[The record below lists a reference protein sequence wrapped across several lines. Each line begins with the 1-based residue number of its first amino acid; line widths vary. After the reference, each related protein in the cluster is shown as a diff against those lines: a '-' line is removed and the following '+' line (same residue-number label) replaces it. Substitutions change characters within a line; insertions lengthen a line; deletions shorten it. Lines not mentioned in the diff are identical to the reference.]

1 MITNIILL
9 VLIIIVFYLILKSV
23 KDRFQNVLCSHEY
36 SGNDKDECIKDCID
50 TKKNDPACS
59 DEVCRVNCIKKSIC
73 NNKEYETCDF
83 NKCNWTVDEN
93 MCEVPKTTY
102 YTNDEDNISFRKN
115 LKVVNISEEENSS
128 VSKPTKFK
136 TNLTMMRLN
145 GINSFVHIPDFY
157 SKNTMLSFFFD
168 FKDMPTLTSIP
179 LISTVYWNVNLER
192 KKTENYFSLIIKSSK
207 NGNIAFSDAYY
218 PLEIQAGFLYSFGLI
233 INRETNTANILVYNL
248 MNEENDINN
257 KGLKINNFIY
267 SETPSILLGTN
278 IKRTKY
284 LQGRLGEIKITRE
297 ISDISILKRNSF
309 IFSEEDIMASLKGE
323 VIKKE
328 SIIEETPPSK
338 INFVGKKIN
347 STFKLYWSPP
357 EIGYK
362 SIMYYLI
369 IIKDT
374 TNNKNY
380 TLIQKNNNC
389 LECSYK
395 LNNLELKTNYKIGI
409 TSINNIGICETIDYI
424 DVNLDS
430 STNVPQGNGLGQDVE
445 LANDEITNKVYC
457 NPNGSYSIG
466 KNCDEMAT
474 EDIKSNLSST
484 EYRIIL
490 NKLNNQ
496 RMIDAAVDFK
506 ILL

>member
-1 MITNIILL
+1 
-9 VLIIIVFYLILKSV
+9 
-23 KDRFQNVLCSHEY
+23 
-36 SGNDKDECIKDCID
+36 
-50 TKKNDPACS
+50 
-59 DEVCRVNCIKKSIC
+59 
-73 NNKEYETCDF
+73 
-83 NKCNWTVDEN
+83 
-93 MCEVPKTTY
+93 
-102 YTNDEDNISFRKN
+102 
-115 LKVVNISEEENSS
+115 
-128 VSKPTKFK
+128 
-136 TNLTMMRLN
+136 MRLN

-233 INRETNTANILVYNL
+233 INRETNTANVLVYNL

-309 IFSEEDIMASLKGE
+309 IFSEEDIMASLKGD

-347 STFKLYWSPP
+347 SPFKLYWSPP

-424 DVNLDS
+424 YVNLDS

-466 KNCDEMAT
+466 KNCNEMAT

-496 RMIDAAVDFK
+496 RIIDAAVDFK